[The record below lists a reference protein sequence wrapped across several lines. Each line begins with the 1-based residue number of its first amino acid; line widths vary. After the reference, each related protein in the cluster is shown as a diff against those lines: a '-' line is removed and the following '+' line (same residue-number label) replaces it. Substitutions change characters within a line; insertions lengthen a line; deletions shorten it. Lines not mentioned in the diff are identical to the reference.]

1 MLRVIVNSTPLLT
14 LGKIGKLEILREM
27 YQEIIIPQA
36 VYKEVTE
43 KEDTASKAILSAC
56 HDWIK
61 VQTIK
66 NEDEY
71 AMYRAKLHAGE
82 VEVMILAQQVPRAD
96 LVIIDDMAARKTAEF
111 LKLPLSGTIGVLIKA
126 KQKGI
131 ISEVMPIIGEL
142 EKNGFF
148 ISQRVKSMIAG
159 KVSE

>member
-27 YQEIIIPQA
+27 YQEIIIPHA
-36 VYKEVTE
+36 VYKEVTK
-43 KEDTASKAILSAC
+43 KEDTASRAVLSAC
-56 HDWIK
+56 PDWIK

-82 VEVMILAQQVPRAD
+82 VEVMILAQQAPRAD

-131 ISEVMPIIGEL
+131 ISEVMPIISKL

-148 ISQRVKSMIAG
+148 ISQRVKSMIAE